1 MFSRGSALA
10 ILVFTVMAMFFVSYD
25 VTTWVRKKL
34 KGRCSTIF
42 DFQILFHRFC
52 GYVILIYSVIH
63 TIGHLSGTIRK
74 IDQEEDL
81 EKVNDHLTHYEFSS
95 KKSYAELLF
104 WTVPGLTGVILL
116 LIIIL
121 MGVTALQKMR
131 EKWFQLFSFVH
142 VIGFPLFII
151 LTVVHGSQSWLNYGF
166 PLGSITILISLLV
179 YLGYVVRRTIL
190 QWRGGFKV
198 IKTHVSSDDQFL
210 QLTIEKPK
218 YYSFSLGQYAFINIP
233 AISCWQWHPFSI
245 ASCSRSEKIKFIIKN
260 TGDWTSKC
268 IQLYKPFNRQP
279 ALLNNYMT
287 SQHLRFQDDEA
298 LFDESKTDYPK
309 INLSYPIASPVQ
321 QSAYHYNVV
330 YVSAGVGCTT
340 FLSFLELQLLKARK
354 KADEGDSK
362 ICRLDNKE
370 VMDFIFI
377 SRETESIRWMAKYI
391 HAALTLPQM
400 TKRIKFHIF
409 ITLKDESNSLA
420 SFLFWRALAFYNKK
434 LSKNEK
440 MYSKININLG
450 RPDFDQLID
459 KILHKN
465 QYPEHYVYACGPR
478 VLTSSLEKICL
489 KKSNEEKIKIQFNY
503 EIFS

>member
-1 MFSRGSALA
+1 MFGVTLMFSRGSALA

-52 GYVILIYSVIH
+52 GYVIMIYSVIH

-179 YLGYVVRRTIL
+179 YLGYVIRRTIL
-190 QWRGGFKV
+190 Q
-198 IKTHVSSDDQFL
+198 
-210 QLTIEKPK
+210 
-218 YYSFSLGQYAFINIP
+218 
-233 AISCWQWHPFSI
+233 
-245 ASCSRSEKIKFIIKN
+245 
-260 TGDWTSKC
+260 
-268 IQLYKPFNRQP
+268 
-279 ALLNNYMT
+279 
-287 SQHLRFQDDEA
+287 
-298 LFDESKTDYPK
+298 
-309 INLSYPIASPVQ
+309 
-321 QSAYHYNVV
+321 
-330 YVSAGVGCTT
+330 
-340 FLSFLELQLLKARK
+340 
-354 KADEGDSK
+354 
-362 ICRLDNKE
+362 
-370 VMDFIFI
+370 
-377 SRETESIRWMAKYI
+377 
-391 HAALTLPQM
+391 
-400 TKRIKFHIF
+400 
-409 ITLKDESNSLA
+409 
-420 SFLFWRALAFYNKK
+420 
-434 LSKNEK
+434 
-440 MYSKININLG
+440 
-450 RPDFDQLID
+450 
-459 KILHKN
+459 
-465 QYPEHYVYACGPR
+465 
-478 VLTSSLEKICL
+478 
-489 KKSNEEKIKIQFNY
+489 
-503 EIFS
+503 